1 MYLKT
6 SKTPQQLNLSAQP
19 AKSIHGGQSKAVVS
33 FIHMKHK
40 QLHQRGRRR
49 MLQRLLRRQQG
60 RLSASRKGPFRSGK
74 KYGNQSL
81 KSLDRLEEERKQLAV
96 KQLSVVEKM

>member
-1 MYLKT
+1 
-6 SKTPQQLNLSAQP
+6 
-19 AKSIHGGQSKAVVS
+19 
-33 FIHMKHK
+33 
-40 QLHQRGRRR
+40 